1 MFNIDGWKITS
12 DDKGNLVF
20 LHINLNTNEHEL
32 VKIVKIPK
40 SHKKRR
46 TTLQKLK
53 DFGNKLGKKKVI

>member
-1 MFNIDGWKITS
+1 MNCLKRNF
-12 DDKGNLVF
+12 
-20 LHINLNTNEHEL
+20 HINLNTNEHEL